1 MTLLQ
6 MRFLCGSTSLGC
18 ESLND
23 GIDMQASDVDCG
35 KASRRLCKNHGKIG
49 AGQQDRLDP
58 VALRKLACN
67 AAQGGGIYRVCFLCI
82 ENTLIDIGDK
92 GHFIRPRLD
101 DLHLRGSTLEQTPEA
116 AFHR

>member
-1 MTLLQ
+1 M
-6 MRFLCGSTSLGC
+6 STADDIAADAVPVWFEALGC

-35 KASRRLCKNHGKIG
+35 KARRRLCKNHGKIG

-67 AAQGGGIYRVCFLCI
+67 APQGGGFYRVCFLCI
-82 ENTLIDIGDK
+82 ENMLIDIG
-92 GHFIRPRLD
+92 IRAISFGL
-101 DLHLRGSTLEQTPEA
+101 G
-116 AFHR
+116 